1 MSGKKYQRVN
11 SYNNI
16 KCEDVV
22 DQINNLIKK
31 IKHGTAS
38 KKEFILCKSL
48 TDYLQKFVSNFTEI
62 DEFDKWVAVETIEMS
77 RYTCDKYERSRS
89 SDKI

>member
-1 MSGKKYQRVN
+1 MN
-11 SYNNI
+11 SYHNI
-16 KCEDVV
+16 RCEDIV

-38 KKEFILCKSL
+38 KKDFKLCNTL
-48 TDYLQKFVSNFTEI
+48 TDYLQKFVNNFTDI

-77 RYTCDKYERSRS
+77 RYTCDKYDRSPS